1 MRAHTLPINRLIVHH
16 SASPLTVTV
25 EDIEK
30 WHVVENGWD
39 AIGYHWVV
47 SQAGILVPTRPIHY
61 QGAHARGFNDGT
73 LGVCLIGNNTQE
85 QNRWTRQ
92 QIITLNKL
100 LSTLEYI
107 IPGIE
112 AWGHRDLATGTECPG
127 LDVRALLYGPRYG
140 GN

>member
-16 SASPLTVTV
+16 SASPMRTSV
-25 EDIEK
+25 EDIER
-30 WHVVENGWD
+30 WHVQDNGWD

-47 SQAGILVPTRPIHY
+47 SSVGIITSTRPIHC
-61 QGAHARGFNDGT
+61 QGAHAIGFNDGT
-73 LGVCLIGNNTQE
+73 LGVCLIGNNTEE
-85 QNRWTRQ
+85 QNRWTRNQ
-92 QIITLNKL
+92 VVALNEL
-100 LSTLEYI
+100 LSSLETL